1 MQGLLSRSDS
11 HADAGAGPIGEIEV
25 LFEEARRRERR
36 RRLIIAAA
44 AIVVV
49 AGSCAG
55 AGALA
60 TGRHAEP
67 RPKVVSTSPVGP
79 VARVLSCA
87 RSHTPLHMV
96 VEDKLPAAGSHFW
109 GVMITSASKRSCS
122 LRGYPSLT
130 LLGPGTAPLA
140 TTDGDSPTFN
150 GMHGVHTV
158 DVAASK
164 PVSFLFL
171 TSSGDGYSSPPVCP
185 LVTGLDV
192 RLPRSSARTLAFP
205 PTAVPIHDVSG
216 GTPGDCDAVSISP
229 IFRGTPQRGMCP
241 ACAASTPDYPAAP
254 DTGVGREL

>member
-1 MQGLLSRSDS
+1 MQGLLSRSAL
-11 HADAGAGPIGEIEV
+11 HAHAGAGPIDEIEV

-36 RRLIIAAA
+36 RRLIVAAV

-49 AGSCAG
+49 AGACAG

-60 TGRHAEP
+60 AGRHAEP

-79 VARVLSCA
+79 VARVVSCSK
-87 RSHTPLHMV
+87 SHTPLHMV
-96 VEDKLPAAGSHFW
+96 LEDKLPAAGQHFW

-122 LRGYPSLT
+122 LGGYASVT
-130 LLGPGTAPLA
+130 LLGPGATPLS
-140 TTDGDSPTFN
+140 TTDKDSPTI
-150 GMHGVHTV
+150 GIPGVHTV
-158 DVAASK
+158 DVAVSK
-164 PVSFLFL
+164 PVSFLFV
-171 TSSGDGYSSPPVCP
+171 TSSGDGYIAPPVCP

-216 GTPGDCDAVSISP
+216 GRPGDCDAVSISP

-254 DTGVGREL
+254 PGVGREL